1 MKSPSSSPRR
11 NRRDSELRLVGLV
24 IFCLVVVGGALI
36 ALILGPEA
44 LITALPCLL
53 GAAGLIVGLW
63 LLFAIIQK
71 WLDRL
76 DRVGRSEPK
85 TLDAS
90 KKPDEDLSL

>member
-1 MKSPSSSPRR
+1 MI
-11 NRRDSELRLVGLV
+11 

-53 GAAGLIVGLW
+53 GAAGLILGLW
-63 LLFAIIQK
+63 LLFVIIQW

-85 TLDAS
+85 ILNKSTEQE
-90 KKPDEDLSL
+90 EDSLP